1 MWFRFATVK
10 VGELDNKNDD
20 IDAICKK
27 DLETDSW
34 PQSLE
39 HMLCD
44 LNNRSY
50 S

>member
-27 DLETDSW
+27 DLRRRVLGEVH
-34 PQSLE
+34 PVHGLV
-39 HMLCD
+39 
-44 LNNRSY
+44 
-50 S
+50 